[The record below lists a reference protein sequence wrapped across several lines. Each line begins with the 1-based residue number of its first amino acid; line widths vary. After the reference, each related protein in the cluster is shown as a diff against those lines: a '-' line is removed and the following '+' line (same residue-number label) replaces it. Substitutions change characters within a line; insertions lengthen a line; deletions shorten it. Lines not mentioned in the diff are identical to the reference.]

1 MLSPRIK
8 FLRLNIR
15 YILKISFLLTHI
27 KCVWEEQVHMSAVP
41 KETSRGLQVSWV
53 QIYAH
58 HESWELDSG
67 PAEEESSLYP
77 NIKYF

>member
-1 MLSPRIK
+1 
-8 FLRLNIR
+8 
-15 YILKISFLLTHI
+15 
-27 KCVWEEQVHMSAVP
+27 MSAVP